1 MKYQFDINYKLNNI
15 IDFEDYVKMEFPTLE
30 YTTYYNDLNKIEL
43 NFTTEINLQ
52 ELTEL
57 IELYT
62 NPVIE
67 EKKIKNIGMNFA
79 TSETP
84 FFKTIYSFDYG
95 STKTETINN
104 LIINSFCIPTLQTL
118 NENDYY
124 SIRFVNTTKNK
135 IVNTINLKNINN
147 TQDIM
152 NTDNCS
158 CFKSS
163 NFEIQVKCLQP
174 CKVIIQNI
182 SMVIT

>member
-15 IDFEDYVKMEFPTLE
+15 IDFEDYVKMMFPTLE

-43 NFTTEINLQ
+43 NFSNEINLQ

-57 IELYT
+57 IENYT
-62 NPVIE
+62 NPEFE
-67 EKKIKNIGMNFA
+67 EKQIKNIGMNFT

-95 STKTETINN
+95 STKTQTIQE
-104 LIINSFCIPTLQTL
+104 LIINSFCIPQSQTL
-118 NENDYY
+118 NDNDYY
-124 SIRFVNTTKNK
+124 SIRFVNISKNK

-152 NTDNCS
+152 DTHNCS
-158 CFKSS
+158 CFKSF

>member
-1 MKYQFDINYKLNNI
+1 MRYQFNLNYNLNNI
-15 IDFEDYVKMEFPTLE
+15 IDFEDYIKMEFPSLE
-30 YTTYYNDLNKIEL
+30 YTTYYNDLNIIDL
-43 NFTTEINLQ
+43 NFLNEINIE
-52 ELTEL
+52 ELSTL
-57 IELYT
+57 IENYT
-62 NPVIE
+62 NPTIE
-67 EKKIKNIGMNFA
+67 EKTIKNIGMNFT

-84 FFKTIYSFDYG
+84 YFKTIYSFDYG
-95 STKTETINN
+95 STKTQTIQE
-104 LIINSFCIPTLQTL
+104 LIINSFCIPKTLTL

-124 SIRFVNTTKNK
+124 AIRLVNISKNK

-152 NTDNCS
+152 DTPNCS
-158 CFKSS
+158 CFKSF